1 MYKKL
6 ISFAISLLIIISAI
20 TIIADTGQSNNDATK
35 PLTVIGSGIK
45 SPGFL
50 YETLLLNNNSLIMGN
65 YIRDL
70 ISNKPANE
78 FYDPLENLIYVSYY
92 YSNNVSLFNAS
103 SMQFLKNIT
112 LPFSYAGFILNNRN
126 GNILIY
132 SYLSKDLIILNKT
145 GEEIGNVSLGNS
157 PINLIFN
164 QKNNIIYSLEWSGA
178 IELLNASTFAEIKQF
193 DLFTGAMSYNPD
205 NGYVY
210 VLNFNNSSNSLIFIN
225 NTRIVK
231 WIPLNGIGFS
241 LTVDY
246 LNNIVL
252 VQSKQNI
259 DEFNASTGSLILSI
273 PDDHYM
279 IDDCSMLINLYY
291 CPVNGY
297 IYAISPT
304 LSKISVLSINGTY
317 ITSFNTD
324 SIPSIS
330 QQGIIYDYAMQS
342 ILLLDTGS
350 DSISIIPLNIYTVNF
365 HENGLESGTEWSVTL
380 NGITKESLNDTISFI
395 AGNGTYSYSIEVPT
409 GYNLTNSSGIINVSG
424 DILFINLNF
433 ISPQTLYKINVYSA
447 GLPVGVEWEITIG
460 NATQVTYN
468 LADNALCQYGFVTL
482 YLPTGTYKYSIFS
495 PGYHV
500 VSPFPINWTW
510 PSSSPFQPYINSLT
524 NLSSSGY
531 IHIDNSQAFYDLIA
545 YFRITTYK
553 IVFEE
558 TGLPNGTYWY
568 VNLKNGAIG
577 SNKNV
582 IIFNLPNGTYNLNI
596 ATAGSSSCLA
606 EPEYA
611 APLDIINGFNSTVTN
626 ITIKIDSTGKQIN
639 VTFTRNYSY
648 VYANFT
654 FLQYPTFYTKA
665 IIIDNIT
672 LYSVFN
678 NTISFLLPKGNY
690 SAHILSIIN
699 DNMIQ
704 PILGTFFNS
713 WLFQYENF
721 SLQSNLNINV
731 TFLPP
736 KGYYAVKIISGLSP
750 DNSSLF
756 AQIQNQIQNKSN
768 YYENSLMSDNGTILT
783 YLPNGTYS
791 IVGVLMYSN
800 FSYNLSLQYMNYDNF
815 YTYVY
820 NSLLVSYTI
829 NSYYY
834 TEENFTVK
842 GQNETVN
849 INFLKKYVITLNV
862 SGLLQGEEIQ
872 ITINGEHIISENNL
886 ISIVVP
892 NGSYNYSVN
901 VIGAN
906 GQIYLQNGSGNI
918 LVNGSN
924 VAIFVTIIRPAY
936 LTGYVTPSNATL
948 EINGLTYIVKNGTF
962 NITLKPGIYQIIAS
976 AQGYNTY
983 VKNITLNSS
992 EIKSLNIHLTKK
1004 TNQAPNFG
1012 TAAIVSFIITI
1023 IAIGIISSLIFRQ
1036 RSKK

>member
-20 TIIADTGQSNNDATK
+20 TFISDNGKSNNDALK

-70 ISNKPANE
+70 IGNKPANE
-78 FYDPLENLIYVSYY
+78 FYDPLKNLIFVSYY

-103 SMQFLKNIT
+103 SLQFLKNIT
-112 LPFSYAGFILNNRN
+112 LPFSDAGFILNNKN

-145 GEEIGNVSLGNS
+145 DEEIGNVSLGN
-157 PINLIFN
+157 PPTNLIFD
-164 QKNNIIYSLEWSGA
+164 QKNNIIYSLEESGT
-178 IELLNASTFAEIKQF
+178 IELFNASTFAEIKQL
-193 DLFTGAMSYNPD
+193 DLFTVSMSYNPI

-210 VLNFNNSSNSLIFIN
+210 VLNLNDTSDTLIFIN

-231 WIPLNGIGFS
+231 CIPLNLIGLS

-252 VQSKQNI
+252 VQSQQNT
-259 DEFNASTGSLILSI
+259 DEFNGSTGSWIQSI
-273 PDDHYM
+273 PDDYS
-279 IDDCSMLINLYY
+279 ILTNLYY

-297 IYAISPT
+297 IYAISYA
-304 LSKISVLSINGTY
+304 LSQISVFSINGTY

-324 SIPSIS
+324 SLPSIS

-395 AGNGTYSYSIEVPT
+395 VGNGTYSYSVEVPT

-424 DILFINLNF
+424 DILFIDLNF
-433 ISPQTLYKINVYSA
+433 VSPQTLYRINVYSA
-447 GLPVGVEWEITIG
+447 GLPVGAEWKITIG

-468 LADNALCQYGFVTL
+468 LADNALFQYDFMTL
-482 YLPTGTYKYSIFS
+482 YLPAGTYKYSIFS

-510 PSSSPFQPYINSLT
+510 PSSSLHQPYINSLT

-531 IHIDNSQAFYDLIA
+531 IHIDNFQAFYDLIA

-558 TGLPNGTYWY
+558 RGLPKGTYWY
-568 VNLKNGAIG
+568 VNLNNVTFG

-596 ATAGSSSCLA
+596 ATAGTSSSLA
-606 EPEYA
+606 EPFGA
-611 APLDIINGFNSTVTN
+611 SLDIINGFNSTVTN
-626 ITIKIDSTGKQIN
+626 ITIKIDSAGKQIN

-654 FLQYPTFYTKA
+654 FLQYPTFYPKA
-665 IIIDNIT
+665 ITINNIT

-678 NTISFLLPKGNY
+678 NNISFLLPKGNY
-690 SAHILSIIN
+690 SAHILSIIM
-699 DNMIQ
+699 DNEI
-704 PILGTFFNS
+704 PPVWGTSFNS
-713 WLFQYENF
+713 WLCQYKNF

-736 KGYYAVKIISGLSP
+736 KGYYAVKIVSRMNP
-750 DNSSLF
+750 DNSSLL
-756 AQIQNQIQNKSN
+756 ALIQNKSIN
-768 YYENSLMSDNGTILT
+768 YNYLMSENGTILT

-791 IVGVLMYSN
+791 ISGVLMYSN
-800 FSYNLSLQYMNYDNF
+800 FSYNLSLQYNNYDNF
-815 YTYVY
+815 YTYFP
-820 NSLLVSYTI
+820 NSLLVSYQI
-829 NSYYY
+829 NSYFYS
-834 TEENFTVK
+834 EKNFTVK
-842 GQNETVN
+842 GQNETVY
-849 INFLKKYVITLNV
+849 INFLKKYAIAFNV

-886 ISIVVP
+886 ISILVP

-936 LTGYVTPSNATL
+936 LTGYVTPSNATI

-1012 TAAIVSFIITI
+1012 TAAIVSIIITI